1 MKKIVYGIA
10 MSISFT
16 AFAFASSPVSTT
28 TSNFDENVFEEATPF
43 ELCCHTADVYVGN
56 TNYGSVTSCA
66 GTCQAAQDN
75 WNSIRQQV
83 INAVEKSESLD

>member
-1 MKKIVYGIA
+1 MKKIIYGMA

-16 AFAFASSPVSTT
+16 AFAFASSP
-28 TSNFDENVFEEATPF
+28 TSPTNYDENVFEEVTPV

-56 TNYGSVTSCA
+56 VNYGSVTSCA

-83 INAVEKSESLD
+83 IKAVEKNESLD